1 MSNFVPC
8 GAANMKMSPT
18 AINLTVTNTESE
30 S

>member
-1 MSNFVPC
+1 MSRFLPC
-8 GAANMKMSPT
+8 GDGNIKMPPS